1 MRILVLNYEYPPLGG
16 GAAPV
21 CKHLS
26 RHFAQA
32 GHQVDVVTMAYRG
45 LPSEEVQDGVR
56 ITRVPALRKRVET
69 CETPEMLSYVV
80 SAFPRVTARL
90 MQRHYDVIH
99 CHFIIPTGLLAW
111 SATRLSRTPYVITA
125 HGSDVPGF
133 NPERFTKEHHIT
145 GPLLRTIARGAAKV
159 VAPSNYLRQLI
170 HASIATADLETIP
183 NGIEVESLG
192 SGPKK
197 KRLLMTGRLLG
208 RKGFQHVLQ
217 ALEGVETDFEIH
229 IAGDGPLRAEL
240 EAMAAKIPAKV
251 VFHGWL
257 ENGSPEIRALYE
269 SAAIFCLPS
278 QRENASIALLEGMLS
293 GAAVITSND
302 TGCAETIGDAG
313 LTVAHGDVPALRQA
327 LVSLMDSESLCAEN
341 GAKAR
346 QRVLDCFSWDRI
358 SARYLAL
365 LEEASRR
372 ATDGR

>member
-26 RHFAQA
+26 RHFARA
-32 GHQVDVVTMAYRG
+32 GHQVDVVTMAYRD

-56 ITRVPALRKRVET
+56 IMRVPALRKRMET
-69 CETPEMLSYVV
+69 CETPEMLSYVM

-90 MQRHYDVIH
+90 MRGQYDVIH

-111 SATRLSRTPYVITA
+111 SATRLGRTPYVITA

-145 GPLLRTIARGAAKV
+145 GPLLRTIARGAASV
-159 VAPSNYLRQLI
+159 VAPSEFLRGLI
-170 HASIATADLETIP
+170 RESIGAGDVELVP
-183 NGIEVESLG
+183 NGIDVDSLG
-192 SGPKK
+192 FGSK
-197 KRLLMTGRLLG
+197 KRHLLMTGRLLK
-208 RKGFQHVLQ
+208 RKGFQHVLE
-217 ALEGVETDFEIH
+217 ALEGVDTDFEIH

-257 ENGSPEIRALYE
+257 ENGSREIGELYE

-313 LTVAHGDVPALRQA
+313 LTVVHGDVPALRQA
-327 LVSLMDSESLCAEN
+327 LLPLMRSEALCAEY

-346 QRVLDCFSWDRI
+346 QRVLDCYSWDRI
-358 SARYLAL
+358 SARYLEL
-365 LEEASRR
+365 LER
-372 ATDGR
+372 AAGGS